1 MVMTLFRVFLLA
13 IALVFFFIVGAPLQ
27 MLLARRSPALAARL
41 AIAFC
46 RTLLGILRVSID
58 IAGSPERQGPVLLA
72 VNHVSWID
80 VLALGSVMP
89 FCFLAKHEVA
99 RWPILSAFAKV
110 QGTVFVDRSRRRG
123 IMPANRQMADRMLE
137 GRIVLLFPEGT
148 TYDGETP
155 GRFHS
160 SHFASARDL
169 LRGASER
176 EVVSVQPVALA
187 YSSAAAA
194 WIGDDALLP
203 HLWRVLRGAPLR
215 CLVTFGPALAYRRDT
230 DRKVVARLSR
240 AAIIAMLASA
250 RAERPLYAW
259 TNHVPAEAC
268 DDPAEMPMSA

>member
-1 MVMTLFRVFLLA
+1 MVMTLFRVFLLV
-13 IALVFFFIVGAPLQ
+13 IALVFFFIIGAPLQ
-27 MLLARRSPALAARL
+27 MLLARRRPALAARL

-46 RTLLGILRVSID
+46 RTLLSILRVSVD
-58 IAGSPERQGPVLLA
+58 IAGAPERRGPVLLA

-99 RWPILSAFAKV
+99 SWPILSAFAKV

-123 IMPANRQMADRMLE
+123 ILPANRQMADRMLE

-155 GRFHS
+155 GRFYS

-169 LRGASER
+169 LRGVSDHK
-176 EVVSVQPVALA
+176 VVSVQPVALA

-203 HLWRVLRGAPLR
+203 HLWRVLRGVPLR
-215 CLVTFGPALAYRRDT
+215 CLVSFGPALAYRPDT

-240 AAIIAMLASA
+240 AAIITMLASA

-259 TNHVPAEAC
+259 PNHVPDAAC
-268 DDPAEMPMSA
+268 GNPAEMPMSA